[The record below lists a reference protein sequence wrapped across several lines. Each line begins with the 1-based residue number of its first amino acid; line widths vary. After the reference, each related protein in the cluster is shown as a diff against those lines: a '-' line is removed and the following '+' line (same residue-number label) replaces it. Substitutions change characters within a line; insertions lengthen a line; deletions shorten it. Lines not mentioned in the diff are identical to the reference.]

1 MNSSTPQGHA
11 SRGFWT
17 SSRLALTL
25 VVCTLL
31 ATLGIAGCGGSSN
44 APSTNAGNAK
54 TDSAANSGPML
65 SPIALDAQLETLDG
79 APFKL
84 SELKGKV
91 LVIDLWATW
100 CGPCR
105 YEVPELVK
113 IQQEYGPRG
122 VEVIGLDIDPEN
134 PTEAPERVRAFAK
147 EFSIN
152 YKLAYIQ
159 RDVTAALMRG
169 GSIPQSIVVGR
180 DGRIL
185 EHSTGFH
192 PVNTPKKLRAA
203 IEKGLE

>member
-1 MNSSTPQGHA
+1 MNSLTPQGDA
-11 SRGFWT
+11 SGGFWT

-25 VVCTLL
+25 VVFTLL
-31 ATLGIAGCGGSSN
+31 ATLGIAGCGGSAN
-44 APSTNAGNAK
+44 APSTNTSNTKADA
-54 TDSAANSGPML
+54 GPML
-65 SPIALDAQLETLDG
+65 SPVALDAQLETLDG
-79 APFKL
+79 EPFKL
-84 SELKGKV
+84 SDLKGKV

-122 VEVIGLDIDPEN
+122 LEVIGLDIDPEN
-134 PTEAPERVRAFAK
+134 PSEAPERVRAFAR

-159 RDVTAALMRG
+159 KDVTTALMRG

-203 IEKGLE
+203 IERGLSE